1 MLFNAEDDSR
11 PALGYAVQEQVVKVL
26 KHEKRVERDG
36 EVFCVTANS
45 DTRWVMEWRL
55 AKLFELCRK
64 DVQADGSC
72 FFRAVSDQLF
82 STESYHM
89 DLRILTVNWLEEH
102 CEQYKYFID
111 TSSCK
116 HFQDYVDNM
125 RKTWQWVDHVTIQ
138 ALADCLDIVLV
149 IVESSPVFKP
159 VTVIRSSRLHPHSEE
174 VDRNDHDSRF
184 IHNVDFYIVLG
195 HIGENHYVSTRKQ
208 DDM

>member
-1 MLFNAEDDSR
+1 MLR
-11 PALGYAVQEQVVKVL
+11 
-26 KHEKRVERDG
+26 HEKQVERDG
-36 EVFCVTANS
+36 EVFCVTADS
-45 DTRWVMEWRL
+45 DTWWVMEWRL
-55 AKLFELCRK
+55 AKLFGLRRR

-82 STESYHM
+82 STESYHT

-102 CEQYKYFID
+102 CEQYKYFTD
-111 TSSCK
+111 SCE
-116 HFQDYVDNM
+116 HFQDYVDKM

-159 VTVIRSSRLHPHSEE
+159 VTVIRSSGLHTHSGD
-174 VDRNDHDSRF
+174 VDSYDLDSRY
-184 IHNVDFYIVLG
+184 IHNADFYIVLG

-208 DDM
+208 EDM